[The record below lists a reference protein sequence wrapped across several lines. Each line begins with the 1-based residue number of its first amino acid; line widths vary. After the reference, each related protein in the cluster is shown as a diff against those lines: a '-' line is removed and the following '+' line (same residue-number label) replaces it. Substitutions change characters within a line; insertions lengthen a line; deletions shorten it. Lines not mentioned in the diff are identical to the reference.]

1 MKHDIPIP
9 VQKEFQNNLDKHI
22 KGLRKDMIAHLNEIE
37 KDRLHIDPKTV
48 HHIDASDDSETKPDF
63 DDSI

>member
-1 MKHDIPIP
+1 MKLDIPIP
-9 VQKEFQNNLDKHI
+9 VQKEFQKNLDNHI

-37 KDRLHIDPKTV
+37 KDRLHIDSKSV
-48 HHIDASDDSETKPDF
+48 HHIDASGDSETKPDF